1 MEKVIGKSYPLKD
14 AALKVTGQMKYV
26 ADMKPQNVLYA
37 KMLLSPVAH
46 AKIKSIDTS
55 EAEKVV
61 GVRAIATY
69 LNTSQRKYNGA
80 LRFYEHNIPEN
91 EVIFSDT
98 VRFVGDRVAAVA
110 AETPEIAEKAIKLI
124 KVEYEELPAVF
135 TIQEAI
141 KEDAICIHG
150 DSNIVSQNNING
162 GDVEKGFK
170 ECD

>member
-69 LNTSQRKYNGA
+69 LNTSQRKYNG
-80 LRFYEHNIPEN
+80 
-91 EVIFSDT
+91 S
-98 VRFVGDRVAAVA
+98 
-110 AETPEIAEKAIKLI
+110 
-124 KVEYEELPAVF
+124 
-135 TIQEAI
+135 
-141 KEDAICIHG
+141 
-150 DSNIVSQNNING
+150 
-162 GDVEKGFK
+162 
-170 ECD
+170 